1 MTPTHA
7 GGVVTARRSEGAVFL
22 LVRASRPPFDWVLP
36 KGHIEKGE
44 TPEDAARREV
54 REESGVTAD
63 IVRLVGDSTF
73 DVDGAPVRVRYFLMQ
88 FQRQGVADERRETR
102 WCSLEDAERLLA
114 FESSRDI
121 LRIAAT
127 QQDDTVL
134 GS

>member
-7 GGVVTARRSEGAVFL
+7 GGVVTDRRREGAMFL

-44 TPEDAARREV
+44 TPEEAARREV

-73 DVDGAPVRVRYFLMQ
+73 DLRGEPVLVRYFLMQ
-88 FQRQGVADERRETR
+88 FRAQGAAEECRETR
-102 WCSLEDAERLLA
+102 WCSLEDAQRLLR
-114 FESSRDI
+114 FESTRDI
-121 LRIAAT
+121 VRIAAA
-127 QQDDTVL
+127 QHD
-134 GS
+134 G